1 MNIQDLKSKSD
12 INSPNLIDHSIL
24 TARISIILYDLS
36 NEINDNEFKIDEKEL
51 RTSVFYTRLFHD
63 IGKAT
68 KQFQDVLTNSIDET
82 EHIDNDNDESKYKY
96 LHNEIGWS
104 FLSNK

>member
-12 INSPNLIDHSIL
+12 INLPNLIDHSIL

-36 NEINDNEFKIDEKEL
+36 NKINDNEL
-51 RTSVFYTRLFHD
+51 RTSVFYTGLFHD

-82 EHIDNDNDESKYKY
+82 EHIDNDNNKYKY

-104 FLSNK
+104 FLSNKIQDDFILLS